1 MLQNKLTQYLGGKA
15 FWKHTLML
23 ALPIAFQN
31 LLTSSFTL
39 VDTLMVGQLGDVA
52 LSSVGMAGQWSWL
65 LNIVVFGVCSGSA
78 VFVSQYW
85 GAKDIKG
92 IHKITGIA
100 VTIGLIITALFLLL
114 GFFAPRFVVGLFNKD
129 AEVVKT
135 GSAYLKIACFS
146 YPGTVLGAILG
157 AVLRSVEDVKLPV
170 YSALFTTILNAILD
184 YCLIFGVFGFPAMG
198 VQGAGL
204 ATCISAWA
212 GPLIIIGI
220 SKVKK
225 NILCAPVREI
235 FSFDKKLLAEF
246 AKTAAPVV
254 FNESMWGLG
263 TFLYN
268 VIFANLGHENY
279 AAVTILKTIEN
290 ICYVFFVGMC
300 NACCVMLGKSIG
312 GGKIERAVKDSGRFG
327 ILIPLMGALVGS
339 VVLIFHRQLV
349 GLFNLGGNLTQT
361 TVQVAAIIMIMY
373 AIELPIRNI
382 PYTFIVG
389 IFRSGG
395 DTVNGAKMDLISLW
409 LIALPLTFILA
420 YVVKVPFV
428 FVFAAMYIG
437 EDYIKTYMCIKHYKS
452 LKWIKPVTKE
462 GRENL
467 DAYMKNRV

>member
-1 MLQNKLTQYLGGKA
+1 MLNDTLKKYLGGKS

-23 ALPIAFQN
+23 ALPIALQN
-31 LLTSSFTL
+31 FLTSSFTL
-39 VDTLMVGQLGDVA
+39 VDTLMVGQLGDIE
-52 LSSVGMAGQWSWL
+52 LSAVGMAGQWSWL
-65 LNIVVFGVCSGSA
+65 LNIVVFGICSGSA

-85 GAKDIKG
+85 GAKDIKS

-100 VTIGLIITALFLLL
+100 VTIGLIITAVFLLA
-114 GFFAPRFVVGLFNKD
+114 GFFAPGIVVGLFNKD

-157 AVLRSVEDVKLPV
+157 AILRSVEDVKLPV
-170 YSALFTTILNAILD
+170 YSALFTSILNAILD
-184 YCLIFGVFGFPAMG
+184 YCLIFGALGLPGMG
-198 VQGAGL
+198 VEGAAL

-220 SKVKK
+220 SRVKK
-225 NILCAPVREI
+225 NILYASLGEL
-235 FSFDKKLLAEF
+235 FGFDKKLLSEF

-279 AAVTILKTIEN
+279 AAVTILKTVEN
-290 ICYVFFVGMC
+290 ICYVFFIGLC

-312 GGKIERAVKDSGRFG
+312 GGKIERAVEDSGRFG
-327 ILIPLMGALVGS
+327 VLIPLSGAVIGAI
-339 VVLIFHRQLV
+339 VLIFHRQLV
-349 GLFNLGGNLTQT
+349 GLFNLGGNLTDT
-361 TVQVAAIIMIMY
+361 TVRVAAIIMIMY

-420 YVVKVPFV
+420 YIVKVPFV
-428 FVFAAMYIG
+428 LVYAAMFIG
-437 EDYIKTYMCIKHYKS
+437 EDYVKTYMCIKHYKS
-452 LKWIKPVTKE
+452 YKWIKPVTNE

-467 DAYMKNRV
+467 ELYMKNKA